1 MHNRIY
7 YIVNAI
13 TAYRLLAAFVLL
25 YLIIT
30 GRIDVFKWLLA
41 FSFFT
46 DFLDGYLAR
55 KFKVVSTLGAK
66 LDSIA
71 DDLTVLMAIIAVIV
85 FDPRFVRYEL
95 VLTIIVFGTY
105 CIQTLMALVRYGR
118 LTGFHTYIAKCAA
131 LFQGLFF
138 ILFFFLPRWPLLLF
152 YLACF
157 ATLLELIEEIFLIIL
172 LPEWQTDVKG
182 LYWVIRK
189 RKKHSKS

>member
-131 LFQGLFF
+131 LFQGLFLSCSSFYPGGPYYYF
-138 ILFFFLPRWPLLLF
+138 IWRALPPFWNLLKRFFLSFFCRSGK
-152 YLACF
+152 
-157 ATLLELIEEIFLIIL
+157 
-172 LPEWQTDVKG
+172 QT
-182 LYWVIRK
+182 
-189 RKKHSKS
+189 